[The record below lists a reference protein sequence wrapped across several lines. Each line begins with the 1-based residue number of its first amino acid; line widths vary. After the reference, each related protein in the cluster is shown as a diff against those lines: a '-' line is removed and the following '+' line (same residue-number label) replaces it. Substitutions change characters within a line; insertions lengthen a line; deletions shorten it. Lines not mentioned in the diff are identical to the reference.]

1 MRSISI
7 RNIPDPVYD
16 SLKNIASKSRRS
28 LQEQVVFILERE
40 TQLAS
45 GSFLSNALEL
55 RKSLTGRNFKNAAD
69 EVRLD
74 RQR

>member
-28 LQEQVVFILERE
+28 LQEQVVYILERE
-40 TQLAS
+40 TKLTD
-45 GSFLSNALEL
+45 GTFLSKALEL
-55 RKSLTGRNFKNAAD
+55 RKSIDGRSFSNAAQ
-69 EVRLD
+69 EIRKD

>member
-28 LQEQVVFILERE
+28 LQEQVVYILERE
-40 TQLAS
+40 TRLTS

-55 RKSLTGRNFKNAAD
+55 RKSLDGRNFKNAAD
-69 EVRLD
+69 EVRSD
-74 RQR
+74 RKR

>member
-28 LQEQVVFILERE
+28 LQEQVVYILERE
-40 TQLAS
+40 TRLTG
-45 GSFLSNALEL
+45 GSFLNSALEL
-55 RKSLTGRNFKNAAD
+55 RKSLDGRSFKNAAI
-69 EVRLD
+69 EVRQD
-74 RQR
+74 RKR